1 MERGGYR
8 GGRGDGRGRGG
19 RGYGGGGGGGEQ
31 GRDRGYGGGEQGRGR
46 GSERGGGNRGQG
58 RGEQQDFRSQSQRGP
73 PPGHGGRGTTQFQQP
88 RPQVAPQPSQAP
100 ASYAGSV
107 GGVAGRGAWG
117 RKPQVPSDSASPSTS
132 TTVVSEPVRGIYAQF

>member
-1 MERGGYR
+1 
-8 GGRGDGRGRGG
+8 
-19 RGYGGGGGGGEQ
+19 
-31 GRDRGYGGGEQGRGR
+31 
-46 GSERGGGNRGQG
+46 
-58 RGEQQDFRSQSQRGP
+58 
-73 PPGHGGRGTTQFQQP
+73 
-88 RPQVAPQPSQAP
+88 VAPQPSQAP